1 MIRTTQAHTSDMG
14 RIVLPYLRDWHWR
27 ASADRQLYISASARR
42 GSGLCTSYSDTH
54 ASGTMSLIITAETC
68 NGGVWHP
75 TLLKAQINKEA
86 DKARDARTSAA
97 IVQCIIPGVNS
108 HDAMPSW
115 GAVKANPTWSPQ
127 ARPFIHSSTSATL
140 SYAISNLFIDPQNI
154 LTP

>member
-1 MIRTTQAHTSDMG
+1 MIRTTQAHTGDMG
-14 RIVLPYLRDWHWR
+14 RIVLPYLHDWRWR
-27 ASADRQLYISASARR
+27 ASADRQLCISASAQS
-42 GSGLCTSYSDTH
+42 GDGLCTSYSDTH
-54 ASGTMSLIITAETC
+54 ASGTMSLIISAETR

-86 DKARDARTSAA
+86 DRARDARTSAV

-127 ARPFIHSSTSATL
+127 ARPFIHSSTPASL
-140 SYAISNLFIDPQNI
+140 LYAILDLFIDPRNI